1 MLFLCSARLQ
11 ALVTVL
17 KVASRD
23 MKEVNMCFSLSVQ
36 TATALG
42 MIFAVF
48 SFVIAVTEVIRS
60 LI

>member
-11 ALVTVL
+11 ALVMVL

>member
-11 ALVTVL
+11 ALVMVL

-42 MIFAVF
+42 IIFAVF